1 MGNLSAVIMAGGSG
15 KRFWPLSR
23 KRMPKQFLSFFESK
37 SLIEVTID
45 RMAKIVGVQNVF
57 IVMGKSQIPMFQE
70 IVPSFPFENL
80 IAEPCARDTAAAI
93 GYSAVVI
100 SKMRPGSTIITA
112 PADHLIDEDGSFQNI
127 IKTGAKLAKDTGC
140 LLTIGIKPSHPAT
153 GYGYIE
159 IGEKISGKDSINAF
173 EVRSFREKPPERIA
187 ESYLK
192 SGSFFWNGGIFIW
205 QPSVILEE
213 ISKHLPEMHKKLM
226 DIRLA
231 LNTDDWYMH
240 AEQIFPEIERI
251 SIDFGVLE
259 KSKNILMIK
268 GDFFWDDIGSWTS
281 FGSYLKKDENNNGVK
296 GLFIAE
302 DANNCLVVSDSE
314 KLTALSGVQDLIIV
328 NTKDVTLVCNRNDD
342 QGVKKL
348 VEKLAKS
355 EDMNRFL

>member
-1 MGNLSAVIMAGGSG
+1 MDNLSAVIMAGGSG

-23 KRMPKQFLSFFESK
+23 QKMPKQFLSFFESK

-45 RMAKIVGVQNVF
+45 RMAKIVGMENVF
-57 IVMGKSQIPMFQE
+57 IVMGESQIPIFQE
-70 IVPSFPFENL
+70 IMPNFSTENL

-112 PADHLIDEDGSFQNI
+112 PADHLIDDDDSFQNI
-127 IKTGAKLAKDTGC
+127 IKTGAKLAKNTGC
-140 LLTIGIKPSHPAT
+140 LLTIGIKPSYPAT
-153 GYGYIE
+153 GYGYLE
-159 IGEKISGKDSINAF
+159 IGEKISGEDSINAF
-173 EVRSFREKPPERIA
+173 EVKSFREKPPERTA

-192 SGSFFWNGGIFIW
+192 SGNFFWNGGIFIW

-213 ISKHLPEMHKKLM
+213 ISKHLPMMHKKLM

-231 LNTDDWYMH
+231 LNTADWYMH
-240 AEQIFPEIERI
+240 AKQIFPQIEKI

-281 FGSYLKKDENNNGVK
+281 FGSYLKKDENGNGVK
-296 GLFIAE
+296 GLYVAE
-302 DANNCLVVSDSE
+302 DTNNCLIVSDSE
-314 KLTALSGVQDLIIV
+314 KLTALSGVHNLIIV
-328 NTKDVTLVCNRNDD
+328 NTKDVTLVCDRNDD

-348 VEKLAKS
+348 VEKLS
-355 EDMNRFL
+355 ESSEMSRFL